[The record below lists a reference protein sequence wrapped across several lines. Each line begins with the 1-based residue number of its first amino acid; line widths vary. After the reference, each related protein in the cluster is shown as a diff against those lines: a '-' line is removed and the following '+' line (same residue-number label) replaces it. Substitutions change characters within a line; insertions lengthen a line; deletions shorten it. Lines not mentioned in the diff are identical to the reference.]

1 MVYHIVLEEAD
12 MKKLKVFSL
21 VLLFALFFIGVKDVS
36 ATSSV
41 KVHFLNVGQGDAI
54 LVQTPNENILID
66 GGGKGK
72 GPDVVNY
79 LKKNKVT
86 SLTAVV
92 STHPDADHVGGLAHV
107 IKNMKV
113 GKVYAP
119 NVSHTTQ
126 AYKDFLTAVKNKKL
140 KITAVKQGLEIPTK
154 AKDITLK
161 FLGPVKSYAKSD
173 LNNWSA
179 VLHLKHNKKSFLF
192 TGDAETKSEN
202 DLLAKKLISK
212 VDVLKVAHHG
222 SKYSTSAKFLDKAK
236 PTYSVISVGKNG
248 YKHPTSDVLNRLKK
262 VKSTVYRT
270 DKSGN
275 VIFTSNGSKITV
287 KTVK

>member
-1 MVYHIVLEEAD
+1 
-12 MKKLKVFSL
+12 MKKIRVIATIM
-21 VLLFALFFIGVKDVS
+21 LLILFFSSVTNVQ
-36 ATSSV
+36 AASSV
-41 KVHFLNVGQGDAI
+41 KVHFLDVGQGDAI

-72 GPDVVNY
+72 GPDIIKY
-79 LKKNKVT
+79 LKKYKVK

-92 STHPDADHVGGLAHV
+92 STHPDADHIGGLAYV

-126 AYKDFLTAVKNKKL
+126 AYKDFLLAVKNKKM
-140 KITAVKQGLEIPTK
+140 KITVAKTGVEIPTK

-161 FLGPVKSYAKSD
+161 FIAPVKTYAKSD

-192 TGDAETKSEN
+192 MGDAETKAET
-202 DLLAKKLISK
+202 DMLAKKLISK
-212 VDVLKVAHHG
+212 VDVLKVGHHG
-222 SKYSTSAKFLDKAK
+222 SKDSTSKKLLDKAK
-236 PTYSVISVGKNG
+236 PTYSVISVGKNNS
-248 YKHPTSDVLNRLKK
+248 YKHPTSATLDRLKAA
-262 VKSTVYRT
+262 KSKVYRT

-275 VIFTSNGSKITV
+275 IIFTSTGTKITV